1 MCSAKCL
8 QMQSLFNQNEAMS
21 FSITLYKTLHESAVN
36 LSILD
41 VSVLKLCETN
51 DKQSDYQCK
60 CQEVPDSDNHSL
72 NAVRCTRTA
81 FCIWQHTIKMY
92 IRVYVH

>member
-1 MCSAKCL
+1 MH
-8 QMQSLFNQNEAMS
+8 SLPKQNEARS

-51 DKQSDYQCK
+51 DKPSDYQCK

-72 NAVRCTRTA
+72 NAVRFTLRVLHSA
-81 FCIWQHTIKMY
+81 SGNIYTIKMY